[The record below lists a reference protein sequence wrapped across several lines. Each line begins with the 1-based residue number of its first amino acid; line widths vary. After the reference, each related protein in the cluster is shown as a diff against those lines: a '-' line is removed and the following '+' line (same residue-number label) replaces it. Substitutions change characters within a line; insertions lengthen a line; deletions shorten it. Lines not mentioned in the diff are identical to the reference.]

1 MKMRA
6 ILFSLLAP
14 VLLLFAAQAN
24 AGYVNFVPR
33 WVILHPGTSTLGNSG
48 YVTVLLAPA
57 GDYSK
62 IFYFCSEGATD
73 TTYCDMSYLYSADQ
87 LLALYNALQNAAANG
102 LHVAY
107 TNDMVLPRG
116 RTLMIGYP

>member
-1 MKMRA
+1 MKMRVM
-6 ILFSLLAP
+6 LFSLLTSL
-14 VLLLFAAQAN
+14 LLLFTSQAN
-24 AGYVNFVPR
+24 AGYINYVPR
-33 WVILHPGTSTLGNSG
+33 WVILHPGTSALGNSG
-48 YVTVLLAPA
+48 YVSVLLAPA
-57 GDYSK
+57 GDYTK

-73 TTYCDMSYLYSADQ
+73 TTNCDMSYLYTADQ

-116 RTLMIGYP
+116 RVLLFGYP